1 MVVPKN
7 DRAQVACHSA
17 RSFQKP
23 SSSRLGIVG
32 PCNPR
37 GCKGDGDR
45 RCAPVTSPY
54 CNTATSWKKNSQKL
68 AIWRRENVWH
78 QSLLRG
84 KKKSLWPSAAKQ
96 SLAGHDETILQVHPK
111 SPRTR
116 HVGPGAPRCFVAIS
130 GKNKL
135 MCYPQQLGRS
145 WRVFGY
151 LPRNSREPHQPSAP
165 EPAGTSSAFC
175 PATLRN
181 LVCYL
186 PRNPPEPHQQSA
198 PELLEGLCTGTL
210 QNLISNLHQ
219 NSWKASAPEPS
230 GTSLAICTG
239 TLRNLISYLPRN
251 SPEPHQL
258 SSPKPFGTSSAIC
271 TGTLRNLISHLHR
284 KDPEPSGTFSG
295 TWCCSCTGSHQSYSG
310 LKTP

>member
-1 MVVPKN
+1 MGIIEVSVP
-7 DRAQVACHSA
+7 RQVDIFLTNKWRIS
-17 RSFQKP
+17 RPPSIPTQKVDAP
-23 SSSRLGIVG
+23 ELPEGDIHYCSGWMLPKTIEINSCVIPNSLEDLGEF
-32 PCNPR
+32 
-37 GCKGDGDR
+37 
-45 RCAPVTSPY
+45 
-54 CNTATSWKKNSQKL
+54 L
-68 AIWRRENVWH
+68 AIC
-78 QSLLRG
+78 
-84 KKKSLWPSAAKQ
+84 
-96 SLAGHDETILQVHPK
+96 
-111 SPRTR
+111 
-116 HVGPGAPRCFVAIS
+116 PGTLGNLIS
-130 GKNKL
+130 HL
-135 MCYPQQLGRS
+135 
-145 WRVFGY
+145 
-151 LPRNSREPHQPSAP
+151 H
-165 EPAGTSSAFC
+165 
-175 PATLRN
+175 RN
-181 LVCYL
+181 L
-186 PRNPPEPHQQSA
+186 PEPHQLSA
-198 PELLEGLCTGTL
+198 PQPSGTLSAICPGTL